1 MMKWLFKKIC
11 VPLML
16 INDNVYTFISGIVIS
31 LATNI
36 FTTLFMEKDK
46 WHFINSWHM
55 YLSVLLYLFAG
66 GVCIF
71 IAAKIGAYQD
81 YMKKND
87 YADTK
92 KKRELLEGQN
102 DKSLRWVITFLLFFL
117 TIILGSIFFALNY
130 II

>member
-36 FTTLFMEKDK
+36 FTTLFMEKEK
-46 WHFINSWHM
+46 WHFISSWHM
-55 YLSVLLYLFAG
+55 YLSVLLYLLAG

-87 YADTK
+87 YTDTK
-92 KKRELLEGQN
+92 KKRELLEGQDN
-102 DKSLRWVITFLLFFL
+102 KSFQWVITFLLFFL

-130 II
+130 IV